1 MRHWTEGGA
10 AAIAAML
17 IATGPAGAEITA
29 AEAWQGIVDYYASM
43 GQSVT
48 AASQGQEGDT
58 LVVRGAEFATH
69 LPEGDARLSVEEI
82 RLKEMGDGRVEVT
95 MSPDIPLSVKMTSS
109 KDEAIDMAMKLTQ
122 SGMTFVISGDNTA
135 TDYTFNSATMG
146 IDVESLTVNGEAV
159 PMTISGN
166 LANLAGAYH
175 MVKDGTT
182 RQISSDFSSDKL
194 DFAMKANDP
203 KGEGS
208 LAFEGTLNGLSG
220 TGKATLIEGINSQDL
235 LAMLNAGMSI
245 DTAMNYGASAYT
257 FDFHDKADAASG
269 NASGAGGSFHMT
281 MSKDGLRYGGQSS
294 GDKVSMQIPQMP
306 PVDFSIGEAAFDML
320 MPVTAS
326 DQEQPFSFLIK
337 IADLEVS
344 EMLWGLFDPGQKLPR
359 DPATLIIDAA
369 GMAKLDI
376 NIFDPANAERL
387 DKGAPGEVSAVKLNQ
402 LRVTAVGADLTGDG
416 DVTLDNSGPK
426 PKPLGAVNL
435 KLVGGNALIDK
446 LVEMGLIPQ
455 DQAMGARM
463 MLGLFAVPEGEDTLT
478 SKIEFK
484 EDGGI
489 YANGQRIQ

>member
-166 LANLAGAYH
+166 LANLAGGP
-175 MVKDGTT
+175 DN
-182 RQISSDFSSDKL
+182 I
-194 DFAMKANDP
+194 
-203 KGEGS
+203 
-208 LAFEGTLNGLSG
+208 
-220 TGKATLIEGINSQDL
+220 
-235 LAMLNAGMSI
+235 
-245 DTAMNYGASAYT
+245 TAIII
-257 FDFHDKADAASG
+257 H
-269 NASGAGGSFHMT
+269 
-281 MSKDGLRYGGQSS
+281 
-294 GDKVSMQIPQMP
+294 V
-306 PVDFSIGEAAFDML
+306 
-320 MPVTAS
+320 S
-326 DQEQPFSFLIK
+326 DQEP
-337 IADLEVS
+337 APVS
-344 EMLWGLFDPGQKLPR
+344 EQVEQPR
-359 DPATLIIDAA
+359 LAAPDDDTEPSLQVAHEKPTTL
-369 GMAKLDI
+369 
-376 NIFDPANAERL
+376 
-387 DKGAPGEVSAVKLNQ
+387 
-402 LRVTAVGADLTGDG
+402 
-416 DVTLDNSGPK
+416 
-426 PKPLGAVNL
+426 
-435 KLVGGNALIDK
+435 
-446 LVEMGLIPQ
+446 
-455 DQAMGARM
+455 
-463 MLGLFAVPEGEDTLT
+463 PEGKYHTDE
-478 SKIEFK
+478 S
-484 EDGGI
+484 
-489 YANGQRIQ
+489 